1 MMIVNI
7 DFIASFFDIEK
18 EYFIKNREKNDYS
31 YFLQQK
37 KLTQNRRFNYL

>member
-18 EYFIKNREKNDYS
+18 NIYRGIRGNAVIYIFSECIEMI
-31 YFLQQK
+31 
-37 KLTQNRRFNYL
+37 